1 MNGDGGSTQ
10 NDGVD
15 GQNITPNSV
24 TANEIKSTDILFT
37 TARQA
42 DSLTAPINYILPI
55 TKPPEDGS
63 TYAITNA
70 VDAGGLFT
78 TPSSNSTL
86 QVGLTSGGPNATTLN
101 FTFQANTTFPI
112 DLILTVINER
122 IASWYESIFSN
133 IQVVVSLNVASF
145 PYSTN
150 IFVSSPAA
158 TATILNP
165 AGINQV
171 ATFLGWPATSP
182 SYAGNNTFTSPI
194 TNTVTQIIELD
205 NQLIWKK
212 IPTAFNDPTNKIES
226 YDGSTSIICEDIGSI
241 QSFGN
246 VNYNSGNLT
255 GVGSVSGV
263 ATCNIT
269 TDTTQIINGLSEI
282 RINVDTTDRL
292 TLNNVKSKM
301 VCGVSALQLAA
312 VSDGM
317 SEDTTTFIGA
327 STGPSQNT
335 ISIYTPDQYQVIQNN
350 GSIQRLV
357 IDDNK
362 SALYSKNATTGP
374 AGSLIELNN
383 DNTFTIGCFFANN
396 GIIECRPDSMAMYGN
411 AANSSFTLTGSTI
424 TTALSN
430 GGGRI
435 DREILDTTSQTFK
448 DSTGV
453 ERLKVDS
460 TGVIINNAYNMPLT
474 GGASGEVLTSN
485 GASTPLWSTPQIYG
499 LFSQTSIKTIANTN
513 VETSLIGTGVGLGLT
528 VPAGYFQ
535 NGYSFLYKTGGI
547 FRDSSNGQL
556 IRFRLRNSGVL
567 FDSGILVLS
576 NVNTLRGWNI
586 EAQFTY
592 YGGNIITNFSF
603 SYTDGNND
611 SFGFTNQ
618 GTNAINNAVP
628 NTLDFTVQWSTASAN
643 NTITSNYGTLTKI
656 F

>member
-1 MNGDGGSTQ
+1 MNGDGGSGQ

-150 IFVSSPAA
+150 IFISSPAA
-158 TATILNP
+158 TATIINP

-226 YDGSTSIICEDIGSI
+226 YDGSTSIICEDVGSI

-255 GVGSVSGV
+255 GVGSVSGI

-269 TDTTQIINGLSEI
+269 TNTTQIVNGSSEVK
-282 RINVDTTDRL
+282 INVDTVD
-292 TLNNVKSKM
+292 
-301 VCGVSALQLAA
+301 
-312 VSDGM
+312 
-317 SEDTTTFIGA
+317 
-327 STGPSQNT
+327 
-335 ISIYTPDQYQVIQNN
+335 
-350 GSIQRLV
+350 RLV
-357 IDDNK
+357 IDNGSTNLFSK
-362 SALYSKNATTGP
+362 SALIGPTGS
-374 AGSLIELNN
+374 SLILNDDSTFSLSSYFASNGTIEATAGGKLAFCGGGAQTCTEMELV
-383 DNTFTIGCFFANN
+383 
-396 GIIECRPDSMAMYGN
+396 PPK
-411 AANSSFTLTGSTI
+411 I
-424 TTALSN
+424 TTSVFN
-430 GGGRI
+430 GVARTTRHVI
-435 DREILDTTSQTFK
+435 DQTTQRFYD
-448 DSTGV
+448 DSTV
-453 ERLKVDS
+453 ERLRVDS

-474 GGASGEVLTSN
+474 GGASGQVLTSD

-499 LFSQTSIKTIANTN
+499 LFSQTSIKTVANTN
-513 VETSLIGTGVGLGLT
+513 VETSLIGTGVGSLS

-535 NGYSFLYKTGGI
+535 DGYSFLYKTGGI

-586 EAQFTY
+586 ECQFTY

-618 GTNAINNAVP
+618 GTNPINNLLP

-643 NTITSNYGTLTKI
+643 NTISSNYGTLTKI

>member
-10 NDGVD
+10 NGGVD

-42 DSLTAPINYILPI
+42 DSLTAPINYVLPI
-55 TKPPEDGS
+55 VKPPEDGS
-63 TYAITNA
+63 TYAICNSL
-70 VDAGGLFT
+70 DSGGLFT
-78 TPSSNSTL
+78 TPSSNSTF
-86 QVGLTSGGPNATTLN
+86 QINLTTASNAVQLN
-101 FTFQANTTFPI
+101 FTFQASTTFPI

-122 IASWYESIFSN
+122 IAGWYESVFSP
-133 IQVVVSLNVASF
+133 IRVVLSLNVGSF

-150 IFVSSPAA
+150 ISVSSPAG
-158 TATILNP
+158 TAIVLN
-165 AGINQV
+165 AGGTTNQV

-182 SYAGNNTFTSPI
+182 PYTGNNTFTSPN
-194 TNTVTQIIELD
+194 TNTVTQIVEID
-205 NQLIWKK
+205 NLLVWKK

-226 YDGSTSIICEDIGSI
+226 YDGSTSIMCEDIGSI
-241 QSFGN
+241 QSFGD
-246 VNYNSGNLT
+246 VNYNEGNLT

-263 ATCNIT
+263 DTCNIT
-269 TDTTQIINGLSEI
+269 TNTTQIVNGLSEV
-282 RINVDTTDRL
+282 RTVVDSIN
-292 TLNNVKSKM
+292 
-301 VCGVSALQLAA
+301 
-312 VSDGM
+312 
-317 SEDTTTFIGA
+317 
-327 STGPSQNT
+327 
-335 ISIYTPDQYQVIQNN
+335 
-350 GSIQRLV
+350 RLV

-383 DNTFTIGCFFANN
+383 DNTFTLGCFGANN

-411 AANSSFTLTGSTI
+411 SANSSFILTGSNI
-424 TTALSN
+424 ITALSN
-430 GGGRI
+430 GAGRI
-435 DREILDTTSQTFK
+435 DREILDTTGQTFK

-460 TGVIINNAYNMPLT
+460 TGVVINNAYNMPLT
-474 GGASGEVLTSN
+474 GGTLAQVLTSD

-499 LFSQTSIKTIANTN
+499 LFSQTSTQTVVNTN
-513 VETSLIGTGVGLGLT
+513 VETSLIGSGVGSLS
-528 VPAGYFQ
+528 VPPNYFQ
-535 NGYSFLYKTGGI
+535 NGFSFLYKTGGV
-547 FRDSSNGQL
+547 FRDSANGQL

-586 EAQFTY
+586 ECQFTY
-592 YGGNIITNFSF
+592 YGGNIISNFNF

-618 GTNAINNAVP
+618 GTNPINNLVS
-628 NTLDFTVQWSTASAN
+628 NSLSFTVQWSTASAN
-643 NTITSNYGTLTKI
+643 NTITSNYGTLTKL

>member
-1 MNGDGGSTQ
+1 MNGDGGSIQ

-24 TANEIKSTDILFT
+24 ITNEVKSTDILFT

-42 DSLTAPINYILPI
+42 DSLTSPINYVLPI
-55 TKPPEDGS
+55 VKPPEDGS

-78 TPSSNSTL
+78 TPSSNSTFQINL
-86 QVGLTSGGPNATTLN
+86 STGANAVQLN
-101 FTFQANTTFPI
+101 FTFQASTTFPI

-122 IASWYESIFSN
+122 IAGWYESVFSP
-133 IQVVVSLNVASF
+133 IRVILSLNVASF
-145 PYSTN
+145 PYRTN
-150 IFVSSPAA
+150 ISVSSPAG
-158 TATILNP
+158 TAIVLN
-165 AGINQV
+165 AGGTTNQV
-171 ATFLGWPATSP
+171 ATFLGWPSTSP
-182 SYAGNNTFTSPI
+182 PYTGNNSFTSPN

-226 YDGSTSIICEDIGSI
+226 YDGSTSIVCEDVGSI
-241 QSFGN
+241 QSFGD

-255 GVGSVSGV
+255 DVGSVSGI

-269 TDTTQIINGLSEI
+269 TNTTQIVNGLSEVK
-282 RINVDTTDRL
+282 INVDTVDRL
-292 TLNNVKSKM
+292 VM
-301 VCGVSALQLAA
+301 
-312 VSDGM
+312 
-317 SEDTTTFIGA
+317 
-327 STGPSQNT
+327 
-335 ISIYTPDQYQVIQNN
+335 
-350 GSIQRLV
+350 
-357 IDDNK
+357 DDNK

-383 DNTFTIGCFFANN
+383 DNTFTLGCFAANN
-396 GIIECRPDSMAMYGN
+396 GIIECRPDSLAMYGN
-411 AANSSFTLTGSTI
+411 SANSSIILTGSNI
-424 TTALSN
+424 ITALSN
-430 GGGRI
+430 GAGRI
-435 DREILDTTSQTFK
+435 DREILDTTGQTFK
-448 DSTGV
+448 DSTGA

-474 GGASGEVLTSN
+474 GGTLAQVLTSD
-485 GASTPLWSTPQIYG
+485 GASTPLWSTPQVYG
-499 LFSQTSIKTIANTN
+499 LFSQTSIKTVVNTTT
-513 VETSLIGTGVGLGLT
+513 ETSLIGTGVGLGLT
-528 VPAGYFQ
+528 VPSGFFQ
-535 NGYSFLYKTGGI
+535 NGYSFVYKTGGV

-567 FDSGILVLS
+567 FDSGLLILS
-576 NVNTLRGWNI
+576 NVNTVRGWNI
-586 EAQFTY
+586 ECQFTY
-592 YGGNIITNFSF
+592 YAGNIITNFSF

-618 GTNAINNAVP
+618 GTNPINNLLP
-628 NTLDFTVQWSTASAN
+628 NTLDFTVQWSVASAN

>member
-10 NDGVD
+10 NGGVD
-15 GQNITPNSV
+15 GQDITPNSV

-42 DSLTAPINYILPI
+42 DSLTSPINYVLPI
-55 TKPPEDGS
+55 VKPPEDGS
-63 TYAITNA
+63 TYAICNSL
-70 VDAGGLFT
+70 DSGGLFT
-78 TPSSNSTL
+78 TPSSNSTF
-86 QVGLTSGGPNATTLN
+86 QINLTTASNAVQLN
-101 FTFQANTTFPI
+101 FTFQASTTFPI

-122 IASWYESIFSN
+122 IAGWYESVFSP
-133 IQVVVSLNVASF
+133 IRVVLSLNVGSF
-145 PYSTN
+145 PYRTN
-150 IFVSSPAA
+150 ISVSSPAG
-158 TATILNP
+158 TAIVLN
-165 AGINQV
+165 AGGTTNQV

-182 SYAGNNTFTSPI
+182 PYTGNNSFTSPN
-194 TNTVTQIIELD
+194 TNTVTQIVEID
-205 NQLIWKK
+205 NLLVWKK

-241 QSFGN
+241 QSFGD
-246 VNYNSGNLT
+246 VNYNEGNLT

-263 ATCNIT
+263 DTCNIT
-269 TDTTQIINGLSEI
+269 TNTTQIVNGLSEVK
-282 RINVDTTDRL
+282 INVDTVD
-292 TLNNVKSKM
+292 
-301 VCGVSALQLAA
+301 
-312 VSDGM
+312 
-317 SEDTTTFIGA
+317 
-327 STGPSQNT
+327 
-335 ISIYTPDQYQVIQNN
+335 
-350 GSIQRLV
+350 RLV
-357 IDDNK
+357 IDNDSTNLYTK
-362 SALYSKNATTGP
+362 SVSVGPQASYLNLNDDGTFELGSFGANRGAIEATPNNLAIVGGGAAT
-374 AGSLIELNN
+374 SIELSLPPQI
-383 DNTFTIGCFFANN
+383 TTSITN
-396 GIIECRPDSMAMYGN
+396 GIARTARQIIDQ
-411 AANSSFTLTGSTI
+411 
-424 TTALSN
+424 TTQ
-430 GGGRI
+430 RFY
-435 DREILDTTSQTFK
+435 D
-448 DSTGV
+448 DSTV
-453 ERLKVDS
+453 ERLRIDN
-460 TGVIINNAYNMPLT
+460 TGVVINNAYNMPLT
-474 GGASGEVLTSN
+474 GGASAQVLTSD
-485 GASTPLWSTPQIYG
+485 GASSPLWSTPQVYG

-513 VETSLIGTGVGLGLT
+513 VETSLIGTGVGSLS

-628 NTLDFTVQWSTASAN
+628 NTLDFTVQWSTASVQ
-643 NTITSNYGTLTKI
+643 NTISSNYGTLTKI